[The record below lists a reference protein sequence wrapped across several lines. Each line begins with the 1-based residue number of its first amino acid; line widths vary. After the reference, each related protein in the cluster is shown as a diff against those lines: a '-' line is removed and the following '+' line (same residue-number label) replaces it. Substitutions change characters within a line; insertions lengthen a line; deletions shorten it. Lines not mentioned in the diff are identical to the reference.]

1 MLRKK
6 CEESDGILRKILSS
20 KDQNQD
26 VALQDSVNSSQA
38 TQHLSDESE
47 TEAQK
52 ECNLNITVTTK
63 TSVKSLKKDRTSN
76 DDVFVTKPAAEG
88 NIFTCKI
95 CNKVYLKAS
104 NLTAHMR
111 THTGFKPY
119 ECTICSKRFTQGT
132 IDIFLLYLEPQE
144 KQKYSTYLK
153 KESKIIFMPL
163 PILIQIKKILVVTL

>member
-6 CEESDGILRKILSS
+6 CEETDGILRKILSS

-26 VALQDSVNSSQA
+26 VDIDDSPDSCHA
-38 TQHLSDESE
+38 TQHFNEESE
-47 TEAQK
+47 TETQK
-52 ECNLNITVTTK
+52 EITLNVKVTPK
-63 TSVKSLKKDRTSN
+63 KKIKVKKDSN
-76 DDVFVTKPAAEG
+76 NKEDVFVTKLAAEG
-88 NIFTCKI
+88 NLFTCKI

-132 IDIFLLYLEPQE
+132 VNIFFI
-144 KQKYSTYLK
+144 S
-153 KESKIIFMPL
+153 SFS
-163 PILIQIKKILVVTL
+163 